1 VQLEILC
8 GLFGNS
14 RQAWYKKQKTI
25 FRRAV
30 EEQLIID
37 MVCDVRKEMP
47 RIGGRKLAKILADNK
62 MIIGRDALFN
72 ILARNGLLVRRRRN
86 RIKTTQSYH
95 WLRKYRN
102 LIKGLK
108 LTGPHQLWV
117 SDITYI
123 KTVEEVLYLFL
134 ITDAYSKKIIGYRL
148 ADTLEA
154 RHAIAALKMA
164 LKQKPKG
171 IQYLIHHS
179 DRGVQYCCNDY
190 VKLLRKAEI
199 QISMTE
205 DGDPLDNPIAERV
218 NGILKDEWLY
228 EVDNL
233 DSMTARSYIP
243 QIINIYN
250 NKRPHLSIDMLTPHK
265 AHQMQGEIKRRWK
278 NYPQK
283 SNFPVPEKYA
293 SKKLLI

>member
-1 VQLEILC
+1 MQLEILC